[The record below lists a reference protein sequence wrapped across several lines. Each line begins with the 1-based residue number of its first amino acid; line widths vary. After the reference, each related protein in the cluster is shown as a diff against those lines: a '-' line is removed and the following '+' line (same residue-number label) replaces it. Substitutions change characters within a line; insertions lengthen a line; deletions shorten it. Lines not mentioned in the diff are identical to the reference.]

1 MYQSKTDSSRKFG
14 SAMRGRKFD
23 SYHAEAQPEESATP
37 TEHGGD
43 KANLEGADKHVVN
56 ESSEQV
62 STPEPHAVAEEHGP
76 ATDVH
81 IEHDHAKG
89 EHKVT
94 STHEDGHKHESV
106 HSSAAEAYEAGGA
119 LANTDV
125 KRREHPDQQGA
136 QAEEDGFEMP
146 DLA

>member
-1 MYQSKTDSSRKFG
+1 MYQSTTDSSRKFG

-23 SYHAEAQPEESATP
+23 SYHAGAQPEESATP
-37 TEHGGD
+37 KEHGGD
-43 KANLEGADKHVVN
+43 KANLEGADKHEDSKRAEHV
-56 ESSEQV
+56 EA
-62 STPEPHAVAEEHGP
+62 PAPHEVAQEHGP

-106 HSSAAEAYEAGGA
+106 HSSAAEAYEVGGA

-136 QAEEDGFEMP
+136 QSEEDNFEMP